1 MAIGHAGCAPQVELG
16 HTEIFMDAIQV
27 IQVVL
32 FGPKKNKFET
42 QKDERS
48 RYGIASPTQQLKVLL
63 YNRETY
69 SLGSVG

>member
-32 FGPKKNKFET
+32 FGPKKKNET

-48 RYGIASPTQQLKVLL
+48 RYGIANATIEKCCLIIEKRIRWVA
-63 YNRETY
+63 
-69 SLGSVG
+69 